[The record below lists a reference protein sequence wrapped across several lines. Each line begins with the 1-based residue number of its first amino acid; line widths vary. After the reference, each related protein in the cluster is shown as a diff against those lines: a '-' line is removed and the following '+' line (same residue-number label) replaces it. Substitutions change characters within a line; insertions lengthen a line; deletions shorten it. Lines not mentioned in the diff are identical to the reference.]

1 MLQMNRLMFFVLFV
15 SCSLF
20 ISYESPSH
28 ADRRSYVWTYEY
40 VTMPR
45 GMAEVEY
52 YNTLE
57 YPDTTNSKVNTWKHW
72 VELEYGLTDNWDV
85 SMYQTFKQTNTAAA
99 NTLSYDGFKLRTR
112 YRLGER
118 GSNPLDT
125 LLYAELIEPNDLS
138 KAGVFEGK
146 IILAKDIR
154 TLNFSY
160 NYIIKRE
167 LTEAAK
173 TENEFA
179 AGASIELRPTFK
191 IGLEAKGN
199 YTTGKHYA
207 GPTISWA
214 QEKFWLNFGAVRG
227 LGNGAN
233 DLQTRLL
240 IGINI

>member
-1 MLQMNRLMFFVLFV
+1 MFREILFKVFCFSAILSVLTSASF
-15 SCSLF
+15 
-20 ISYESPSH
+20 

-45 GMAEVEY
+45 GMVEVEY

-57 YPDTTNSKVNTWKHW
+57 YPDTTNPKVNTWKHW

-118 GSNPLDT
+118 GSNPVDM

-146 IILAKDIR
+146 VILAKDIR
-154 TLNFSY
+154 MLNFSY

-179 AGASIELRPTFK
+179 AGASVELRPTFK

-199 YTTGKHYA
+199 YSTGKHYV

>member
-1 MLQMNRLMFFVLFV
+1 MSMSKKVLTLFLFL
-15 SCSLF
+15 CGFSLLLALASF
-20 ISYESPSH
+20 

-118 GSNPLDT
+118 GINPVDM

-138 KAGVFEGK
+138 RAGVFEGK
-146 IILAKDIR
+146 VILAKDFR
-154 TLNFSY
+154 ALNLSY

-179 AGASIELRPTFK
+179 AGASVELRPTFK

-214 QEKFWLNFGAVRG
+214 QEKFWLNFGAVKG